1 VACLLPIAAGTA
13 LKPEHYAAI
22 MAEAGAASAG
32 VGFFEVHAEN
42 FFCAGG
48 PRHRWLTAFRERH
61 ALSMHGVGL
70 SLAGAERPDRAHLM
84 RLAELLARYQ
94 PQEFSEHLAW
104 SRGPAGHLNDLLP
117 LPYTRESLAL
127 VAQHVDEVQCA
138 LGRRILIENPATY
151 LRYREDGMGE
161 TQFLREL
168 CARSGCGLLLDLNN
182 VQVSATN
189 HGHDARDYLHAFPLH
204 AVGEIHLAG
213 HAVHQDADG
222 QALLIDSHDAPVAA
236 EVWSL
241 YEDCLR
247 LTGPLP
253 TLVEWDSQ
261 LPEWPV
267 LRAEAASAQRRLDA
281 ARPLQR
287 GAAA

>member
-1 VACLLPIAAGTA
+1 VACNLPAAAGTA
-13 LKPEHYAAI
+13 LKPEHYAQI
-22 MAEAGAASAG
+22 MAEPPG

-48 PRHRWLTAFRERH
+48 PRHRWLAAFRERH

-70 SLAGAERPDRAHLM
+70 SLAGAERPDGAHLA
-84 RLAELLARYQ
+84 RLRELLDRYQ

-117 LPYTRESLAL
+117 LPYTQESLAL
-127 VAQHVDEVQCA
+127 VVAHVDEVQAA

-151 LRYREDGMGE
+151 LRYGGDGMGE
-161 TQFLREL
+161 AQFLREL
-168 CARSGCGLLLDLNN
+168 AARSGCGLLLDLNN
-182 VQVSATN
+182 VHVSAIN
-189 HGHDARDYLHAFPLH
+189 HGYDAHDYLRTFALQ

-213 HAVHQDADG
+213 HATHADADG
-222 QALLIDSHDAPVAA
+222 RALLIDSHDAPVDAA
-236 EVWSL
+236 VWSL
-241 YEDCLR
+241 YEACLQ

-261 LPEWPV
+261 LPTWPV
-267 LRAEAASAQRRLDA
+267 LREEAAQAQRRIDA
-281 ARPLQR
+281 VRLARR
-287 GAAA
+287 GVAA

>member
-1 VACLLPIAAGTA
+1 MAHVLPAAAGIA

-22 MAEAGAASAG
+22 MAEPPG

-48 PRHRWLTAFRERH
+48 PRHRWLTAMRERH

-70 SLAGAERPDRAHLM
+70 SLAGAQRPDAVHLA
-84 RLAELLARYQ
+84 RLRELLARYQ

-117 LPYTRESLAL
+117 VPYTQQTLAL
-127 VAQHVDEVQCA
+127 VAAHVDEVQVA

-151 LRYREDGMGE
+151 LRFHEDAMAE
-161 TQFLREL
+161 AQFLREL
-168 CARSGCGLLLDLNN
+168 AARSGCGLLLDLNN
-182 VQVSATN
+182 VQVSAIN
-189 HGHDARDYLHAFPLH
+189 HGHDALDYLRVFPLH
-204 AVGEIHLAG
+204 AVGEVHLAG
-213 HAVHQDADG
+213 HARQVDADG
-222 QALLIDSHDAPVAA
+222 HALLIDSHDAPVDAA
-236 EVWSL
+236 VWSL
-241 YEDCLR
+241 YEHCLR

-261 LPEWPV
+261 LPEWRV
-267 LRAEAASAQRRLDA
+267 LREEAAQAQRRIDA
-281 ARPLQR
+281 VRNARE
-287 GAAA
+287 GIAA

>member
-1 VACLLPIAAGTA
+1 VASKLPAAAGTA

-22 MAEAGAASAG
+22 LAESPG

-48 PRHRWLTAFRERH
+48 PRHRWLTALRERH

-70 SLAGAERPDRAHLM
+70 SLAGAARPDAAHLA
-84 RLAELLARYQ
+84 RLRELLARYQ

-104 SRGPAGHLNDLLP
+104 CSGPAGHLNDLLP
-117 LPYTRESLAL
+117 LPYTNQTLAL

-138 LGRRILIENPATY
+138 LGRRLLIENPATY
-151 LRYREDGMGE
+151 VRYDDDGMGE
-161 TQFLREL
+161 SQFLGEL
-168 CARSGCGLLLDLNN
+168 AARSGCGLLLDLNN
-182 VQVSATN
+182 VHVSAIN
-189 HGHDARDYLHAFPLH
+189 HGYDALDYLRTFPLE

-213 HAVHQDADG
+213 HARHEDADG
-222 QALLIDSHDAPVAA
+222 RALLVDSHDAPVDAA
-236 EVWSL
+236 VWSL
-241 YEDCLR
+241 YEACLQ

-261 LPEWPV
+261 LPTWAV
-267 LRAEAASAQRRLDA
+267 LKDEALQAQRRLDTLRVAQQGVA
-281 ARPLQR
+281 A
-287 GAAA
+287 